1 MAKRTEKKVKATT
14 RKLKTKL
21 LTYTR
26 PEPSWSF
33 IVSFWNDTE
42 QKVFEVFDTIH
53 SWTEVL
59 KHVKK
64 AVGSSKRETR
74 FISKISLARHNAEDG
89 FKMPTWLS
97 KPIQCYKINQFPKI
111 YEGNSTDWNSYCE
124 GVLDAMTMT
133 DKTYDI
139 KANIYNFFAPSPY
152 DEDMRISQTETLVA

>member
-42 QKVFEVFDTIH
+42 QKIFEVFDAIH

-64 AVGSSKRETR
+64 AVGSSRNTR
-74 FISKISLARHNAEDG
+74 FICKISLARHNAEDG

-97 KPIQCYKINQFPKI
+97 KPVQCYKINQFPSI
-111 YEGNSTDWNSYCE
+111 YEGNSTEWISYCD
-124 GVLDAMTMT
+124 GVFDAKTMY
-133 DKTYDI
+133 DKTYNT
-139 KANIYNFFAPSPY
+139 KAMMSDFFAPSSY
-152 DEDMRISQTETLVA
+152 EESMRISQTETLVA